1 MTWHVLFW
9 KFCSVDDFPRQPYLA
24 LELDSHYIGECF
36 DDDHAAVEL
45 LLVSKLSAV
54 NEELF

>member
-1 MTWHVLFW
+1 MTWHVLFL
-9 KFCSVDDFPRQPYLA
+9 KFYIVDDFLRQPYLA

-36 DDDHAAVEL
+36 DDVCTAVEL